1 MKRTLCLVLFCA
13 LAAPTAAQAQFFG
26 PFFGPMYAPY
36 QSPTQMV
43 QNRKPITQNVGGPD
57 LRPTTDNSNAYWN
70 RLREP
75 MPASFTTTPRS
86 NLRTGNRG
94 IDSATTARV
103 KSGSTAAPVAAKDQ
117 PRQHFRGFFNTDGIL
132 VWPADSPLEGELSGK
147 RATVDTA
154 MQQLKN
160 DLAGTAPP
168 PVSSIVTARN
178 ELLAY
183 GRPALAY
190 LRENRPNR
198 ADSFHAWMLDLYN
211 TLGDLAGR

>member
-1 MKRTLCLVLFCA
+1 MKRTLCLVLFCVLMA
-13 LAAPTAAQAQFFG
+13 PSLARAQFFG
-26 PFFGPMYAPY
+26 PFFGGGFAPY
-36 QSPTQMV
+36 QSPTEMV
-43 QNRKPITQNVGGPD
+43 QNRRPITQNVGGPD
-57 LRPTTDNSNAYWN
+57 LRPSTDNSNMYWN

-75 MPASFTTTPRS
+75 VPVSFTTTPRT

-103 KSGSTAAPVAAKDQ
+103 KTGSSAAGSGKVSHK
-117 PRQHFRGFFNTDGIL
+117 QHLLGFFNPDGIL
-132 VWPADSPLEGELSGK
+132 VWPTDAPLEGELSGK
-147 RATVDTA
+147 RATVDAA
-154 MQQLKN
+154 MQQLKK
-160 DLAGTAPP
+160 DLAGFGPP

-190 LRENRPNR
+190 LREHRSNR

-211 TLGDLAGR
+211 TLGSLAGR

>member
-13 LAAPTAAQAQFFG
+13 LAAPSAARAQFFG
-26 PFFGPMYAPY
+26 PFFGPAFAPY
-36 QSPTQMV
+36 QSPTEMV
-43 QNRKPITQNVGGPD
+43 QNRRPITQNVGGPD
-57 LRPTTDNSNAYWN
+57 LRPTTDNSNMYWN

-75 MPASFTTTPRS
+75 VHVSYTTTPRS

-103 KSGSTAAPVAAKDQ
+103 KGGTTTAKVK
-117 PRQHFRGFFNTDGIL
+117 PRDHFRGFFNTDGIL
-132 VWPADSPLEGELSGK
+132 VWPADAPLEGELSGK

-160 DLAGTAPP
+160 DLTGTAPP
-168 PVSSIVTARN
+168 PVSSIVNARN